1 MKEHHMKKSLLVVVC
16 AVLSLV
22 SISAFAAAAPGM
34 GYMVGFKNA
43 DYDVDGSETTSKPG
57 LMAGVITVIEMGGLN
72 LRTGGYY
79 AERKGETE
87 GATTDTEFSI
97 SYVDVPVTALFNMND
112 YFGVFAG
119 AVAGLKVADDNV
131 NNAESLY
138 LAGTV
143 GLRAVFG
150 PNWAG
155 EFSYEMGLTEVADNT
170 DVNSMSLNVQFLY

>member
-1 MKEHHMKKSLLVVVC
+1 VEAGANDQEISL
-16 AVLSLV
+16 
-22 SISAFAAAAPGM
+22 
-34 GYMVGFKNA
+34 
-43 DYDVDGSETTSKPG
+43 
-57 LMAGVITVIEMGGLN
+57 
-72 LRTGGYY
+72 
-79 AERKGETE
+79 
-87 GATTDTEFSI
+87 
-97 SYVDVPVTALFNMND
+97 SYIDVPVTALFNVND

-119 AVAGLKVADDNV
+119 AVAGLKVSDDCEV
-131 NNAESLY
+131 AGASCEVQGVESLY